1 VKASIK
7 RVHFH
12 HKNTPKGDFPMHHK
26 AIKAEI
32 RKQLKTQHP
41 NWQCLTKKEKKAIAK
56 RVLAEAVNNYDFKQD
71 VTTPLEVLLG
81 IESQLPTASI
91 MNLDEMGRFIDDC
104 KNSVLFKLNRKKR
117 YPLHIKDGEL
127 RFIDDLLDDKII
139 NKLLSYDGYSPSMRG
154 LFPSNFL
161 RAELLKA
168 IKYPEIS
175 YRKFCGDDNDYAGH
189 KEHNPYIGMENKQ
202 NRAFIGL
209 PLNSNQMISH
219 VQMCQF
225 RTGLTFSQLVNLMVY
240 VLYHLSERGLL
251 DEGLVHCVDSTELPV
266 DRQQLLATL
275 TIKGKKIRIYD
286 DIDCDCGARRK
297 KRDKSVYVVGY
308 RMHTLTA
315 INPKTGHSIPLIS
328 LLAPANHHDS
338 HFLAPLLRLGQA
350 IGLDIKLITA
360 DEAYHDKDGVL
371 FKDSGVHLVK
381 PPSSKVSL
389 PANVDTET
397 LQVTFDDLCDIPM
410 KYIGIEDEE
419 HEFKCNAKPGQ
430 CLRSELCPIFRHI
443 PFDNGYFQRILYGS
457 DAVSKALDIRKN
469 GERPFNLIKKR
480 EGLEQV
486 RVRSQHGLVARSTF
500 TTMATLL
507 IELAGTRKTKKVNQ
521 KQIKLPLAA

>member
-1 VKASIK
+1 
-7 RVHFH
+7 
-12 HKNTPKGDFPMHHK
+12 MHHK

-41 NWQCLTKKEKKAIAK
+41 NWQSLTKKEKKAIAK
-56 RVLAEAVNNYDFKQD
+56 KVLDEAVYNCDFKQD

-81 IESQLPTASI
+81 IESQVPTASI
-91 MNLDEMGRFIDDC
+91 MNLDKMGRFIEGC
-104 KNSVLFKLNRKKR
+104 KDNILFKLNRKKR
-117 YPLHIKDGEL
+117 HPLHIKDEEL

-139 NKLLSYDGYSPSMRG
+139 NKLLSYDGYTPAMRD

-161 RAELLKA
+161 RAELLKVV
-168 IKYPEIS
+168 KYPEIS
-175 YRKFCGDDNDYAGH
+175 YRKFCGDDNDYEGH
-189 KEHNPYIGMENKQ
+189 KEHSSYIGMENKQ

-209 PLNSNQMISH
+209 PLNRKKMLSH

-225 RTGLTFSQLVNLMVY
+225 RSGLTFSQLVNLMVY
-240 VLYHLSERGLL
+240 ILYHLRESGIL
-251 DEGLVHCVDSTELPV
+251 DEGCVHCVDSTELPV
-266 DRQQLLATL
+266 DRQHLLAVL
-275 TIKGKKIRIYD
+275 KIKGKKIRIYD
-286 DIDCDCGARRK
+286 DIDCDCGKRRK

-338 HFLAPLLRLGQA
+338 HFLAPLVRLGKA
-350 IGLDIKLITA
+350 IGLDLKLITA
-360 DEAYHDKDGVL
+360 DEAYHDKDGIL
-371 FKDSGVHLVK
+371 YKDNGVHLVK

-389 PANVDTET
+389 PANVDAET
-397 LQVTFDDLCDIPM
+397 LQVMFDDLCDIPM
-410 KYIGIEDEE
+410 KYIGIEEQG
-419 HEFKCNAKPGQ
+419 HEFKCNAKFGQ
-430 CLRSELCPIFRHI
+430 CLRSELCPRFRHI
-443 PFDNGYFQRILYGS
+443 LFDNGCFQRILYGS

-469 GERPFNLIKKR
+469 GERPFNLLKKR

-486 RVRSQHGLVARSTF
+486 RVRSQHGVVVRSTF

-507 IELAGTRKTKKVNQ
+507 LELAGTRKTKKANQ
-521 KQIKLPLAA
+521 KQMKLPLAA

>member
-1 VKASIK
+1 
-7 RVHFH
+7 
-12 HKNTPKGDFPMHHK
+12 MHHK

-32 RKQLKTQHP
+32 KKQLKTRYP

-56 RVLAEAVNNYDFKQD
+56 KVLDEAVKNYDFKQE
-71 VTTPLEVLLG
+71 VTAPLEVLLG

-91 MNLDEMGRFIDDC
+91 MNLDEMGRFIEGC
-104 KNSVLFKLNRKKR
+104 KNSILFKLNRKSR
-117 YPLHIKDGEL
+117 HPLHIKDEEL

-139 NKLLSYDGYSPSMRG
+139 NKLLSYDGYTPAMRDF
-154 LFPSNFL
+154 FPSNFL

-168 IKYPEIS
+168 VKHPEIS
-175 YRKFCGDDNDYAGH
+175 YRKFCGDDNDYKGH
-189 KEHNPYIGMENKQ
+189 KEHSPYIGMDNKQ

-209 PLNSNQMISH
+209 PLNRKQMLSH

-225 RTGLTFSQLVNLMVY
+225 RAGLAFSQLVNLMVY
-240 VLYHLSERGLL
+240 IIYHLRESGIL
-251 DEGLVHCVDSTELPV
+251 DEGFVHCVDSTELPV
-266 DRQQLLATL
+266 DRQQLLAVL
-275 TIKGKKIRIYD
+275 KIKGKNIRIYD
-286 DIDCDCGARRK
+286 DIDCDCGKRRK

-338 HFLAPLLRLGQA
+338 HFLSPLVRLGKA
-350 IGLDIKLITA
+350 MGLDLKLITA
-360 DEAYHDKDGVL
+360 DEAYHDKDGSF
-371 FKDSGVHLVK
+371 FKESGVHLVK

-389 PANVDTET
+389 PANVDRDT
-397 LQVTFDDLCDIPM
+397 LQVMFDDLCDIPM
-410 KYIGIEDEE
+410 KYIGIEEQG
-419 HEFKCNAKPGQ
+419 HEFKCGAQHGQ
-430 CLRSELCPIFRHI
+430 CLRSELCPQFRHI
-443 PFDNGYFQRILYGS
+443 DFDNGYFQRILYGS

-469 GERPFNLIKKR
+469 GERPFNLLKKR

-486 RVRSQHGLVARSTF
+486 RVRSQHGVVVRSTF

-507 IELAGTRKTKKVNQ
+507 LELAGTRKTKEANQ